1 MLSSEVTMSK
11 SDRVLAAFNSG
22 EELTGK
28 QIASRF
34 SVGNPRALVSS
45 LRMNGYPVFANKRTD
60 TKGRV
65 KTKYRL
71 GTAPRSVIAAGY
83 KALAS
88 NS

>member
-1 MLSSEVTMSK
+1 MTNMNVESK
-11 SDRVLAAFNSG
+11 SARVLAALVSG

-45 LRMNGYPVFANKRTD
+45 LRMNGYAVYANQRTD

-65 KTKYRL
+65 TTKYRI
-71 GTAPRSVIAAGY
+71 GTAPRSVVAAGY
-83 KALAS
+83 RAMATA
-88 NS
+88 

>member
-1 MLSSEVTMSK
+1 MTNMNVESK
-11 SDRVLAAFNSG
+11 SARVLAALVSG

-45 LRMNGYPVFANKRTD
+45 LRMNGYAVYANQRTD

-65 KTKYRL
+65 KTKYRI
-71 GTAPRSVIAAGY
+71 GTAARSVVAAGY
-83 KALAS
+83 RAMATA
-88 NS
+88 

>member
-1 MLSSEVTMSK
+1 MTNSNVESK
-11 SDRVLAAFNSG
+11 SARVLAALVSG

-45 LRMNGYPVFANKRTD
+45 LRMNGYAIYANQRTD

-65 KTKYRL
+65 KTKYRI
-71 GTAPRSVIAAGY
+71 GTAPRSVVAAGY
-83 KALAS
+83 RAMAAA
-88 NS
+88 

>member
-1 MLSSEVTMSK
+1 MTNMNVESK
-11 SDRVLAAFNSG
+11 SARVLAALVSG

-45 LRMNGYPVFANKRTD
+45 LRMNGYAVYSNQRTD

-65 KTKYRL
+65 KTKYRI
-71 GTAPRSVIAAGY
+71 GTAPRSVVAAGY
-83 KALAS
+83 RAMATA
-88 NS
+88 

>member
-1 MLSSEVTMSK
+1 MTNVNVESK
-11 SDRVLAAFNSG
+11 SARVLAALESG

-45 LRMNGYPVFANKRTD
+45 LRMNGYAVYANQRTD

-65 KTKYRL
+65 KTKYRI
-71 GTAPRSVIAAGY
+71 GTAPRSVVAAGY
-83 KALAS
+83 RAMAAA
-88 NS
+88 

>member
-1 MLSSEVTMSK
+1 MLSSEVIMSK

-45 LRMNGYPVFANKRTD
+45 LRMNGYPV
-60 TKGRV
+60 
-65 KTKYRL
+65 RL
-71 GTAPRSVIAAGY
+71 LLLATRPWHLTRSGD
-83 KALAS
+83 ALRK
-88 NS
+88 